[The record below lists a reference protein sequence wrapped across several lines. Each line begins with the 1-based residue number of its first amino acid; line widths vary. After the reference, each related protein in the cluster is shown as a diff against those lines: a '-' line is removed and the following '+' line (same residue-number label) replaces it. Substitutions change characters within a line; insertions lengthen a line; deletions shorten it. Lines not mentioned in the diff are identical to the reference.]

1 MSDEHEHPQDRQDPH
16 EHHDEVGSVAEEAA
30 KLFGALGDWAQDQGN
45 GLGGLGA
52 GLGGFAAQAAAA
64 ARGAEEHLATG
75 APECTWCPVCRAV
88 HTVRRTSP
96 EVRAHLTAAASSLLQ
111 AAAEAMATAVPE
123 DRRPPDGAPGVE
135 RIDLDPEDGVDDWP
149 EDEG

>member
-1 MSDEHEHPQDRQDPH
+1 MSDEHEHPDRP
-16 EHHDEVGSVAEEAA
+16 EEEIGSVAEEAA
-30 KLFGALGDWAQDQGN
+30 KLFGALGDWAQDQGD

-52 GLGGFAAQAAAA
+52 GIGGFAAQAAAA

-88 HTVRRTSP
+88 HAVRRTSP
-96 EVRAHLTAAASSLLQ
+96 EVRAHLTAAASSLRQ
-111 AAAEAMATAVPE
+111 AAAEAMATAVPD
-123 DRRPPDGAPGVE
+123 DRRRPDGAAGVE
-135 RIDLDPEDGVDDWP
+135 RIDLDPDDGVADWP

>member
-1 MSDEHEHPQDRQDPH
+1 M
-16 EHHDEVGSVAEEAA
+16 GSVAEEAA
-30 KLFGALGDWAQDQGN
+30 KLFGALGDWAQDQGS

-52 GLGGFAAQAAAA
+52 GLGGFAAHAAAA
-64 ARGAEEHLATG
+64 AQGAEEHPATG

-88 HTVRRTSP
+88 HAVRRTSP

-111 AAAEAMATAVPE
+111 AAAEAMATAVPQ
-123 DRRPPDGAPGVE
+123 DRQQPDGPGVE
-135 RIDLDPEDGVDDWP
+135 RIDLDPDDGVDDWP